1 LTAPNN
7 IGTAQD
13 WVVMIGT
20 IRLLIFLLPPIF
32 RPQRRLNYR
41 PKSERIVVS
50 DRRRT
55 VQTPKKQVA
64 RTTQKRKKSKS
75 KPRYTAPPLSREE
88 EAKIDR
94 YRAKRDGIK
103 FDDTWSSFGIPL

>member
-1 LTAPNN
+1 
-7 IGTAQD
+7 
-13 WVVMIGT
+13 MIGT

>member
-1 LTAPNN
+1 
-7 IGTAQD
+7 
-13 WVVMIGT
+13 MIGT

-55 VQTPKKQVA
+55 VQAPKKQVA
-64 RTTQKRKKSKS
+64 RKYRTTQKRKQKP
-75 KPRYTAPPLSREE
+75 KPRYTAPPLSREQ